1 MADCVTNINWG
12 WLMRKLVLMFSMFTV
27 FSTAY
32 ATEDRVTRTF
42 QVIECDDEKSRS
54 PFRIAP
60 VYFGTYSASPN
71 IEFETVLAP
80 HIIPSLGYYQS
91 HQPEWNVATYHG
103 IVGEYIAYDYDDK
116 AGSSITVTTELE
128 NFGKPPNSWCPKS
141 SVMAGVIK
149 AFQCV
154 AKDYAHMAKNF
165 KMLHFKI
172 KSPDAKDQKLYGRS
186 YEIGKN
192 PPDCP
197 V

>member
-12 WLMRKLVLMFSMFTV
+12 WLMRSLLPIFSMLTV

-32 ATEDRVTRTF
+32 ATEDRVARTF
-42 QVIECDDEKSRS
+42 QVIKCDDENSGS
-54 PFRIAP
+54 PFRIVP

-71 IEFETVLAP
+71 IQFDSVLAP
-80 HIIPSLGYYQS
+80 HIIPSPGYDQS
-91 HQPEWNVATYHG
+91 NQPEWNVATYHG
-103 IVGEYIAYDYDDK
+103 VVGEYISYDHDDK
-116 AGSSITVTTELE
+116 AGSSITVTIDLE
-128 NFGKPPNSWCPKS
+128 NFGKPPGSWCPKS

-154 AKDYAHMAKNF
+154 AKDQSTDT
-165 KMLHFKI
+165 LHFKI
-172 KSPDAKDQKLYGRS
+172 KSPDAKDQKLFGRS